1 MGGEGGDSDN
11 AVQGGGMGI
20 EIMVLNS
27 LPLLLLMSHKAAKES
42 STEIKISD
50 LKMCVITS

>member
-1 MGGEGGDSDN
+1 MGGGVGDSDN
-11 AVQGGGMGI
+11 AAQGGGMGI